1 MALTVTRARVKEKC
15 GIAGTTYDAT
25 IDALIS
31 EMVAVIEYF
40 VRPEF
45 IADTGNTALQATLNL
60 AATEIV
66 CAEFLE
72 QLAREPGA
80 SEKVVIGELSLEPT
94 SGPSFF
100 MRKQGWGRLK
110 PYLKLD
116 PAAGTNAKVSA
127 AKGKAPETQPGLP
140 L

>member
-1 MALTVTRARVKEKC
+1 MALSVTRARVKEKC
-15 GIAGTTYDAT
+15 GIAATTYDST
-25 IDALIS
+25 IDNLIS
-31 EMVAVIEYF
+31 ELSGVLEYF
-40 VRPEF
+40 IRPEH
-45 IADTGNTALQATLNL
+45 IADTGNAGLQATLNL

-80 SEKVVIGELSLEPT
+80 MEKITIGDLALEADL
-94 SGPSFF
+94 GPSQQI
-100 MRKQGWGRLK
+100 RKQGWGRLR

-116 PAAGTNAKVSA
+116 PAETSAKVKS
-127 AKGKAPETQPGLP
+127 AKGKAPATQPELP